1 MHFSLRLSLSLC
13 LCLCKLYIKAAKV
26 NGGVVLMVFFGEK
39 EKWGLENDGFRV
51 ENLGVIL

>member
-1 MHFSLRLSLSLC
+1 MVGWFSWC
-13 LCLCKLYIKAAKV
+13 
-26 NGGVVLMVFFGEK
+26 FFGKKEKEK